1 MAMTNIVDW
10 KTITNFVI
18 DAFTGYG
25 IPRAD
30 AEICADVLLASD
42 KRGITTQIVRNARRN
57 AFLSVDGGKSLR
69 MNMGDVAV
77 IRKSDL
83 ETKLLRLKNKSF
95 FDVENS

>member
-1 MAMTNIVDW
+1 MEPDARNIIL
-10 KTITNFVI
+10 T
-18 DAFTGYG
+18 
-25 IPRAD
+25 P
-30 AEICADVLLASD
+30 ICAHSMISRSIVVSD
-42 KRGITTQIVRNARRN
+42 KRTVTVQMIQNARRN

-95 FDVENS
+95 FDVVNSKFQKI